1 MSVQREFSIR
11 RRRAGLVDMITP
23 NRTGAG
29 IAAYTIE
36 TATNFDG
43 IFAAIITNQQG
54 FLDDDPT
61 TGINR
66 AVLDSMPGQNHRFVF
81 NPATFSITD
90 TGQFWLRLKQLNA
103 AGATVATSPPVLVLP
118 ESERHSRSRIILKGT
133 APNGAAVAN
142 SLHIYLPFGCANL
155 VVQNQESATHLFV
168 ATTVGGTETD
178 LSPDA
183 LPEFTTY
190 DGVVEQL
197 LVRGG
202 GATAVFSAHF
212 VAAYPI

>member
-11 RRRAGLVDMITP
+11 RRRAGLVDLITP

-29 IAAYTIE
+29 IAGYTIE

-43 IFAAIITNQQG
+43 VYSAIITNRTG
-54 FLDDDPT
+54 YLDDA
-61 TGINR
+61 INQ
-66 AVLDSMPGQNHRFVF
+66 AVLDPMPGQNHRFVF
-81 NPATFSITD
+81 NPTTFSITD
-90 TGQFWLRLKQLNA
+90 TAGFWLRLKQIDA
-103 AGATVATSPPVLVLP
+103 TGSTVATSPGVLVLP
-118 ESERHSRSRIILKGT
+118 ESERHARQRIIIRGT
-133 APNGAAVAN
+133 APNQASVAS
-142 SLHIYLPFGCANL
+142 SLRFYLPFGCANL
-155 VVQNQESATHLFV
+155 VVQNQEGATHLFV
-168 ATTVGGTETD
+168 ATNVNGPETE
-178 LSPDA
+178 LAPDA

-202 GATAVFSAHF
+202 GATAVFSCHF